1 MLDEPGPGEPGTPP
15 ADDRVPDGA
24 PGPIPAFPPPP
35 PPPPPPGYTPWGQ
48 GPPSYPG
55 AYPTP
60 GYGPPG
66 YGPPGYGPP
75 ASPFASYPAR
85 LGAWLIDW
93 VITSVIGAVVL
104 LPIHAV
110 RRDNSVIINGTH
122 TTRFAFHVSSQGF
135 LLSAL
140 IVIIYGTAFIGSRR
154 GQTLGMMVTNA
165 KAVDAMSGGPI
176 GFARAM
182 GRAVFEYVLIFLLF
196 IPWVVDMLFPLW
208 DNRRQ
213 TLHDKVT
220 NTVVIK
226 V

>member
-1 MLDEPGPGEPGTPP
+1 
-15 ADDRVPDGA
+15 V
-24 PGPIPAFPPPP
+24 
-35 PPPPPPGYTPWGQ
+35 
-48 GPPSYPG
+48 
-55 AYPTP
+55 
-60 GYGPPG
+60 
-66 YGPPGYGPP
+66 
-75 ASPFASYPAR
+75 
-85 LGAWLIDW
+85 GAWLIDW
-93 VITSVIGAVVL
+93 VITSVMGAIVL

-110 RRDNSVIINGTH
+110 RRDNPVIINGTQ
-122 TTRFAFHVSSQGF
+122 TSRFAFHVSSQGI

-154 GQTLGMMVTNA
+154 AQTPGMMVTKA
-165 KAVDAMSGGPI
+165 RAVDAMTGGPI
-176 GFARAM
+176 GYARAM

-220 NTVVIK
+220 NTVVIR